1 MLFHVVS
8 QPKTTTELEIFHRL
22 PHTHTH
28 TTTEHLK

>member
-22 PHTHTH
+22 PHTHT
-28 TTTEHLK
+28 TTEHLK